1 MPVFVFLSK
10 QSQQD
15 TFGFI
20 RIQHLKK
27 NKISSPLSLVFS
39 LLTQHSLSVTRYL
52 HRRESKSLRGCGNS
66 NQNVFCVLTQ
76 FKCRINYK
84 SLPAACCSVL
94 GRFQTNQTR
103 SRWVDKFGPKTE
115 RPTEALT
122 HTHWHTERQIQ
133 TQCLNNPH
141 CQDEREVSLSH
152 RPTNET
158 NEKQGGNRKK
168 SSYLVLVK
176 VHDPDT
182 VHPSSVPSGFV
193 SLGSTN
199 TNFYWHT
206 HVDHIWWYSIV
217 LSLNEFM
224 LNPIFFILS
233 HKRSLIYRPTQLGTC
248 GPNAT
253 LKQPHSSPLIIL
265 LVMSVAKH

>member
-20 RIQHLKK
+20 RIQHFKK

-66 NQNVFCVLTQ
+66 NQNVFRVLTQ

-168 SSYLVLVK
+168 SWLPGFGQSPWPRHSTPELRTLWLCQPGKYKHKFLLTYSCRSYMM
-176 VHDPDT
+176 
-182 VHPSSVPSGFV
+182 
-193 SLGSTN
+193 
-199 TNFYWHT
+199 
-206 HVDHIWWYSIV
+206 I
-217 LSLNEFM
+217 
-224 LNPIFFILS
+224 
-233 HKRSLIYRPTQLGTC
+233 
-248 GPNAT
+248 
-253 LKQPHSSPLIIL
+253 
-265 LVMSVAKH
+265 